1 MRKVLY
7 ALMGFLLTF
16 SALKADDFL
25 EEANETAP
33 AHLNHPMQDLNAIQ
47 GSFFDKNRSKMSNTL
62 NIDYFQGQ
70 TYKIRLRYAMATLL
84 FFSKPIS
91 DFVLGDKVGFDAKIL
106 ESNDR
111 ILLIKPLQIGV
122 DSNISVI
129 DNEGKIFSFYV
140 FSTTFTSSKHPNLQ
154 VFIEDKNY
162 YSNAFLKPQKEN
174 KEKENKEKENKEKE
188 NKEKENKENTL
199 ENAPTNNKPL
209 KEEKEETKE
218 KEEET
223 ITIGD
228 NTNAMKIVKKD
239 IQKGYKALKSSQK
252 KWYCLWACSK
262 KSKLSLMPKEIFND
276 KQFTYFKFDK
286 RLALSKFPVVYKVVD
301 GYDNPVNTRIVGDYI
316 IAEDVSAKWTLRL
329 GKDYLCIRFVK
340 RSKDE

>member
-7 ALMGFLLTF
+7 ALVGFLLAF
-16 SALKADDFL
+16 SVLKADDFL

-33 AHLNHPMQDLNAIQ
+33 ANLNHPMQDLNAIQ

-62 NIDYFQGQ
+62 NVDYFQGQ

-162 YSNAFLKPQKEN
+162 YSNAFMKPQIQ
-174 KEKENKEKENKEKE
+174 
-188 NKEKENKENTL
+188 ENTL
-199 ENAPTNNKPL
+199 ENTPTNNKPL
-209 KEEKEETKE
+209 KEET

-239 IQKGYKALKSSQK
+239 IQKGYRALKSSQR
-252 KWYCLWACSK
+252 KWYCLWICSK

-286 RLALSKFPVVYKVVD
+286 KLALSKFPVVYKVVD

-329 GKDYLCIRFVK
+329 GKDYLCIRFIK
-340 RSKDE
+340 KGKDE

>member
-7 ALMGFLLTF
+7 ALVGFLLVF
-16 SALKADDFL
+16 SVLKADDFL

-33 AHLNHPMQDLNAIQ
+33 ANLNHPMQDLNAIQ

-154 VFIEDKNY
+154 VFIDDKNY
-162 YSNAFLKPQKEN
+162 YSNAFMKPQ
-174 KEKENKEKENKEKE
+174 
-188 NKEKENKENTL
+188 NKENTL
-199 ENAPTNNKPL
+199 ENTPTNNKPL

-223 ITIGD
+223 IIIGD
-228 NTNAMKIVKKD
+228 STNAMKIVKKD
-239 IQKGYKALKSSQK
+239 IQKGYRALKSSQR
-252 KWYCLWACSK
+252 KWYCLWICSK
-262 KSKLSLMPKEIFND
+262 KSKLSLMPEEIFND

-286 RLALSKFPVVYKVVD
+286 KLALSKFPVIYKVVD

-329 GKDYLCIRFVK
+329 GKDYLCIRFIK
-340 RSKDE
+340 KGKDE

>member
-7 ALMGFLLTF
+7 ALVGFLLAF

-33 AHLNHPMQDLNAIQ
+33 ANLNHPMQDLNAIQ

-162 YSNAFLKPQKEN
+162 YSNAFLKPQ
-174 KEKENKEKENKEKE
+174 
-188 NKEKENKENTL
+188 NKENVL
-199 ENAPTNNKPL
+199 ENALENTPTNNKPL
-209 KEEKEETKE
+209 KEEKEEAKE

-223 ITIGD
+223 IIIGD

-239 IQKGYKALKSSQK
+239 IQKGYRALKSSQR
-252 KWYCLWACSK
+252 KWYCLGICSK
-262 KSKLSLMPKEIFND
+262 KSKPSLMPEEIFND

-286 RLALSKFPVVYKVVD
+286 KLALSKFPVIYKVVD

-340 RSKDE
+340 KGKDE

>member
-1 MRKVLY
+1 MRKVLCT
-7 ALMGFLLTF
+7 LVGFLLVF

-33 AHLNHPMQDLNAIQ
+33 ANLNHPMQDLNAIQ

-62 NIDYFQGQ
+62 NVDYFQGQ

-129 DNEGKIFSFYV
+129 DNEGKVFSFYV

-162 YSNAFLKPQKEN
+162 YSNAFMKPQIQ
-174 KEKENKEKENKEKE
+174 
-188 NKEKENKENTL
+188 ENTL
-199 ENAPTNNKPL
+199 ENTPTNNKPL
-209 KEEKEETKE
+209 KEEKEET

-239 IQKGYKALKSSQK
+239 IQKGYRALKSSQR
-252 KWYCLWACSK
+252 KWYCLWICSK
-262 KSKLSLMPKEIFND
+262 KSKPSLMPEEIFND

-286 RLALSKFPVVYKVVD
+286 KLALSKFPVIYKVVD

-329 GKDYLCIRFVK
+329 GKDYLCIRFIK
-340 RSKDE
+340 KGKDE

>member
-1 MRKVLY
+1 MQRFLFIL
-7 ALMGFLLTF
+7 ALVF

-25 EEANETAP
+25 EEFSEKAP
-33 AHLNHPMQDLNAIQ
+33 TNLNHPMQDLNAIQ
-47 GSFFDKNRSKMSNTL
+47 GSFFNKNRSTMSNTL

-84 FFSKPIS
+84 FFSKPVS

-106 ESNDR
+106 ESNDH

-129 DNEGKIFSFYV
+129 DSEGKIFSFYV

-162 YSNAFLKPQKEN
+162 YSNAFIKPKKEN
-174 KEKENKEKENKEKE
+174 TAENVT
-188 NKEKENKENTL
+188 ENTL
-199 ENAPTNNKPL
+199 ENANKPL
-209 KEEKEETKE
+209 KETKE

-239 IQKGYKALKSSQK
+239 IQRNYKALKSSQR
-252 KWYCLWACSK
+252 KWYCLWLCSK

-286 RLALSKFPVVYKVVD
+286 RLALSKFPVIYKVVD

-329 GKDYLCIRFVK
+329 GKDYLCIRLITK
-340 RSKDE
+340 GRDE

>member
-1 MRKVLY
+1 MRKVLCT
-7 ALMGFLLTF
+7 LVGFLLAS

-33 AHLNHPMQDLNAIQ
+33 ANLNHPMQDLNAIQ

-62 NIDYFQGQ
+62 NVDYFQGQ

-122 DSNISVI
+122 DSNISVV

-154 VFIEDKNY
+154 VFIKDKNY
-162 YSNAFLKPQKEN
+162 YSNAFMKPQ
-174 KEKENKEKENKEKE
+174 
-188 NKEKENKENTL
+188 NKENTL
-199 ENAPTNNKPL
+199 EKAPTNNNKPL
-209 KEEKEETKE
+209 KEEKEET

-239 IQKGYKALKSSQK
+239 IQKGYRALKSSQR
-252 KWYCLWACSK
+252 KWYCLGICSK
-262 KSKLSLMPKEIFND
+262 KSKLSLMPEEIFND

-286 RLALSKFPVVYKVVD
+286 KLALSKFPVIYKVVD

-329 GKDYLCIRFVK
+329 GKDYLCIRFIK
-340 RSKDE
+340 KGKDE

>member
-1 MRKVLY
+1 MQR
-7 ALMGFLLTF
+7 FLFILAFVF

-25 EEANETAP
+25 EEFNEKAP
-33 AHLNHPMQDLNAIQ
+33 TNLNHPMQDLNAIQ
-47 GSFFDKNRSKMSNTL
+47 GSFFNKNRSTMSNTL

-91 DFVLGDKVGFDAKIL
+91 DFVLGDKVGFDAKVL

-129 DNEGKIFSFYV
+129 DSEGKIFSFYV

-162 YSNAFLKPQKEN
+162 YSNAFMKPKKEN
-174 KEKENKEKENKEKE
+174 TTKNVT
-188 NKEKENKENTL
+188 ENTL
-199 ENAPTNNKPL
+199 ENANKPL
-209 KEEKEETKE
+209 KETKAAEETKE
-218 KEEET
+218 KEEEEV

-239 IQKGYKALKSSQK
+239 IQRNYKALKSSQR
-252 KWYCLWACSK
+252 KWYCLWLCSK

-286 RLALSKFPVVYKVVD
+286 RLALSKFPVIYKVVD

-316 IAEDVSAKWTLRL
+316 IAEDVSPKWTLRL
-329 GKDYLCIRFVK
+329 GKDYLCIRLITK
-340 RSKDE
+340 GRDE

>member
-1 MRKVLY
+1 MRKFLY
-7 ALMGFLLTF
+7 ALMGFLLAF
-16 SALKADDFL
+16 SVLKADDFL

-174 KEKENKEKENKEKE
+174 KE
-188 NKEKENKENTL
+188 NKENAL
-199 ENAPTNNKPL
+199 ENTLTNDNKPLKEETL

-239 IQKGYKALKSSQK
+239 IQKGYRALKSSQR
-252 KWYCLWACSK
+252 KWYCLGICSK

-286 RLALSKFPVVYKVVD
+286 KLALSKFPVIYKVVD

-340 RSKDE
+340 RAKDE

>member
-7 ALMGFLLTF
+7 ALVGFLLVF

-33 AHLNHPMQDLNAIQ
+33 ANLNHPMQDLNAIQ

-62 NIDYFQGQ
+62 NVDYFQGQ

-129 DNEGKIFSFYV
+129 DNEGKVFSFYV

-162 YSNAFLKPQKEN
+162 YSNAFMKPQ
-174 KEKENKEKENKEKE
+174 
-188 NKEKENKENTL
+188 NKENTL
-199 ENAPTNNKPL
+199 ENAPTNNNKPL

-239 IQKGYKALKSSQK
+239 IQKGYRALKSSQR
-252 KWYCLWACSK
+252 KWYCLWICSK
-262 KSKLSLMPKEIFND
+262 KSKLSLMPEEIFND

-286 RLALSKFPVVYKVVD
+286 KLALSKFPVIYKVVD

-329 GKDYLCIRFVK
+329 GKDYLCIRFIK
-340 RSKDE
+340 KGKDE

>member
-7 ALMGFLLTF
+7 ALMGFLLAF

-33 AHLNHPMQDLNAIQ
+33 AHLNHSMQDLNAIQ

-162 YSNAFLKPQKEN
+162 YSNAFIKPQKEN
-174 KEKENKEKENKEKE
+174 QENM
-188 NKEKENKENTL
+188 T
-199 ENAPTNNKPL
+199 ENAPKDAQKNNHKPL
-209 KEEKEETKE
+209 KEETKE
-218 KEEET
+218 KEEEV
-223 ITIGD
+223 IIIGD
-228 NTNAMKIVKKD
+228 NTNAMKIIKKD
-239 IQKGYKALKSSQK
+239 IQKGYKALKSSQR

-262 KSKLSLMPKEIFND
+262 KSKLSLMPEEIFND

-286 RLALSKFPVVYKVVD
+286 RLALSKFPVIYKVVD

-329 GKDYLCIRFVK
+329 GKDYLCIRFIK
-340 RSKDE
+340 RSKGE

>member
-7 ALMGFLLTF
+7 ALVGFLLAF

-33 AHLNHPMQDLNAIQ
+33 ANLNHPMQDLNAIQ

-129 DNEGKIFSFYV
+129 DNEGKVFSFYV

-162 YSNAFLKPQKEN
+162 YSNAFMKPQ
-174 KEKENKEKENKEKE
+174 
-188 NKEKENKENTL
+188 NKENTL
-199 ENAPTNNKPL
+199 EKAPTNNKPL
-209 KEEKEETKE
+209 KEEKEET

-239 IQKGYKALKSSQK
+239 IQKGYRALKSSQR
-252 KWYCLWACSK
+252 KWYCLGICSK
-262 KSKLSLMPKEIFND
+262 KSKLSLMPEEIFND

-286 RLALSKFPVVYKVVD
+286 KLALSKFPVIYKVVD

-329 GKDYLCIRFVK
+329 GKDYLCIRFIK
-340 RSKDE
+340 KSKDE

>member
-1 MRKVLY
+1 MRKFLY
-7 ALMGFLLTF
+7 ALMGFLLAF

-25 EEANETAP
+25 EEANETTP

-129 DNEGKIFSFYV
+129 DSEGKIFSFYV

-174 KEKENKEKENKEKE
+174 KE
-188 NKEKENKENTL
+188 NKENTL
-199 ENAPTNNKPL
+199 ENTPTNNKPL
-209 KEEKEETKE
+209 KEEPLKEKKEETKE

-223 ITIGD
+223 IIIGD

-239 IQKGYKALKSSQK
+239 IQKGYKALKSSQR
-252 KWYCLWACSK
+252 KWYCLGICSK
-262 KSKLSLMPKEIFND
+262 KSKPSLMPKEIFND

-286 RLALSKFPVVYKVVD
+286 RLALSKFPVIYKVVD

-316 IAEDVSAKWTLRL
+316 IAEDVSTKWTLRL

-340 RSKDE
+340 KAKDE

>member
-1 MRKVLY
+1 MRKFLY
-7 ALMGFLLTF
+7 ALMGFLLAF
-16 SALKADDFL
+16 SVLKADDFL

-129 DNEGKIFSFYV
+129 DSEGKIFSFYV

-174 KEKENKEKENKEKE
+174 KE
-188 NKEKENKENTL
+188 NKENTL

-228 NTNAMKIVKKD
+228 NTNAMKIIKKD
-239 IQKGYKALKSSQK
+239 IQKGYKALKSSQR
-252 KWYCLWACSK
+252 KWYCLGICSK

-286 RLALSKFPVVYKVVD
+286 RLALSKFPVIYKVVD

-316 IAEDVSAKWTLRL
+316 IAEDVSTKWTLRL

-340 RSKDE
+340 KAKDE

>member
-1 MRKVLY
+1 MRKVLCT
-7 ALMGFLLTF
+7 LVGFLLVS

-33 AHLNHPMQDLNAIQ
+33 ANLNHPMQDLNAIQ

-62 NIDYFQGQ
+62 NVDYFQGQ

-129 DNEGKIFSFYV
+129 DNESKVFSFYV

-162 YSNAFLKPQKEN
+162 YSNAFMKPQ
-174 KEKENKEKENKEKE
+174 
-188 NKEKENKENTL
+188 NKENTFEKAL
-199 ENAPTNNKPL
+199 TNNKPL
-209 KEEKEETKE
+209 KEEKEET

-239 IQKGYKALKSSQK
+239 IQKGYRALKSSQR
-252 KWYCLWACSK
+252 KWYCLGICSK
-262 KSKLSLMPKEIFND
+262 KSKLSLMPEEIFND

-286 RLALSKFPVVYKVVD
+286 KLALSKFPVIYKVVD

-329 GKDYLCIRFVK
+329 GKDYLCIRFIK
-340 RSKDE
+340 KGKDE

>member
-1 MRKVLY
+1 MRKVLCT
-7 ALMGFLLTF
+7 LVGFLLVSST
-16 SALKADDFL
+16 LKADDFL

-33 AHLNHPMQDLNAIQ
+33 ANLNHPMQDLNAIQ

-62 NIDYFQGQ
+62 NVDYFQGQ

-129 DNEGKIFSFYV
+129 DNEGKVFSFYV

-162 YSNAFLKPQKEN
+162 YSNAFMKPQ
-174 KEKENKEKENKEKE
+174 
-188 NKEKENKENTL
+188 NKENIL
-199 ENAPTNNKPL
+199 EKAPTNNKPL
-209 KEEKEETKE
+209 KEEKEET

-239 IQKGYKALKSSQK
+239 IQKGYRALKSSQR
-252 KWYCLWACSK
+252 KWYCLGICSK
-262 KSKLSLMPKEIFND
+262 KSKLSLMPEEIFND

-286 RLALSKFPVVYKVVD
+286 KLALSKFPVIYKVVD

-340 RSKDE
+340 KGKDE

>member
-1 MRKVLY
+1 MRKFLY
-7 ALMGFLLTF
+7 ALMGFLLAF

-62 NIDYFQGQ
+62 NINYFQGQ

-129 DNEGKIFSFYV
+129 DSEGKIFSFYV

-174 KEKENKEKENKEKE
+174 
-188 NKEKENKENTL
+188 KENKENTL

-239 IQKGYKALKSSQK
+239 IQKGYKALKSSQR
-252 KWYCLWACSK
+252 KWYCLGICSK

-286 RLALSKFPVVYKVVD
+286 RLALSKFPVIYKVVD

-340 RSKDE
+340 KAKDE

>member
-7 ALMGFLLTF
+7 ALVGFLLAF
-16 SALKADDFL
+16 STLRADDFL

-33 AHLNHPMQDLNAIQ
+33 ANLNHPMQDLNAIQ

-62 NIDYFQGQ
+62 NVDYFQGQ

-122 DSNISVI
+122 DSNVSVI

-154 VFIEDKNY
+154 VFIEDRNY
-162 YSNAFLKPQKEN
+162 YSNAFMKPQ
-174 KEKENKEKENKEKE
+174 
-188 NKEKENKENTL
+188 NKENTL
-199 ENAPTNNKPL
+199 ENTPTNNKPL

-239 IQKGYKALKSSQK
+239 IQKGYRALKSSQR
-252 KWYCLWACSK
+252 KWYCLGICSK
-262 KSKLSLMPKEIFND
+262 KSKLSLMPEEIFND

-286 RLALSKFPVVYKVVD
+286 KLALSKFPVIYKVVD

-329 GKDYLCIRFVK
+329 GKDYLCIRFIK
-340 RSKDE
+340 KGKDE

>member
-1 MRKVLY
+1 MRKVLCT
-7 ALMGFLLTF
+7 LVGFLLVS

-33 AHLNHPMQDLNAIQ
+33 ANLNHPMQDLNAIQ

-62 NIDYFQGQ
+62 NVDYFQGQ

-162 YSNAFLKPQKEN
+162 YSNAFMKPQ
-174 KEKENKEKENKEKE
+174 
-188 NKEKENKENTL
+188 NKENTL
-199 ENAPTNNKPL
+199 EKAPTNNNKPL
-209 KEEKEETKE
+209 KEEKEET

-239 IQKGYKALKSSQK
+239 IQKGYRALKSSQR
-252 KWYCLWACSK
+252 KWYCLWICSK
-262 KSKLSLMPKEIFND
+262 KSKLSLMPEEIFND

-286 RLALSKFPVVYKVVD
+286 KLALSKFPVIYKVVD

-329 GKDYLCIRFVK
+329 GKDYLCIRFIK
-340 RSKDE
+340 KGKDE

>member
-1 MRKVLY
+1 MRKVLCT
-7 ALMGFLLTF
+7 LVGFLLAF

-25 EEANETAP
+25 EEANETSP
-33 AHLNHPMQDLNAIQ
+33 ANLNHPMQDLNAIQ

-62 NIDYFQGQ
+62 NVDYFQGQ

-162 YSNAFLKPQKEN
+162 YSNAFMKPQ
-174 KEKENKEKENKEKE
+174 
-188 NKEKENKENTL
+188 NKENTL
-199 ENAPTNNKPL
+199 EKAPTNNNKPL
-209 KEEKEETKE
+209 KEEKEET

-239 IQKGYKALKSSQK
+239 IQKGYRALKSSQR
-252 KWYCLWACSK
+252 KWYCLGICSK
-262 KSKLSLMPKEIFND
+262 KSKLSLMPEEIFND

-286 RLALSKFPVVYKVVD
+286 KLALSKFPVIYKVVD

-329 GKDYLCIRFVK
+329 GKDYLCIRFIK
-340 RSKDE
+340 KGKDE

>member
-7 ALMGFLLTF
+7 ALVGFLLVS

-33 AHLNHPMQDLNAIQ
+33 ANLNHPMQDLNAIQ

-162 YSNAFLKPQKEN
+162 YSNAFMKPQ
-174 KEKENKEKENKEKE
+174 
-188 NKEKENKENTL
+188 NKENAL
-199 ENAPTNNKPL
+199 ENAPTNNKPLKEEPL

-239 IQKGYKALKSSQK
+239 IQKGYKALKSSQR
-252 KWYCLWACSK
+252 KWYCLGICSK

-286 RLALSKFPVVYKVVD
+286 RLALSKFPVIYKVVD

-340 RSKDE
+340 KGKDE

>member
-7 ALMGFLLTF
+7 ALMGFLLAF

-129 DNEGKIFSFYV
+129 DSEGKIFSFYV

-174 KEKENKEKENKEKE
+174 KE
-188 NKEKENKENTL
+188 NTL

-209 KEEKEETKE
+209 KEEKEEKEETKE

-239 IQKGYKALKSSQK
+239 IQKGYKALKSSQR

-262 KSKLSLMPKEIFND
+262 KSKLSLMPEEIFND

-286 RLALSKFPVVYKVVD
+286 KLALSKFPVIYKVVD

-316 IAEDVSAKWTLRL
+316 IAEDVSVKWTLRL

-340 RSKDE
+340 KGKDE

>member
-1 MRKVLY
+1 MRKILY
-7 ALMGFLLTF
+7 ALMGFLLAF
-16 SALKADDFL
+16 SVLKADDFL

-33 AHLNHPMQDLNAIQ
+33 ANLNHPMQDLNAIQ

-162 YSNAFLKPQKEN
+162 YSNAFLKPQ
-174 KEKENKEKENKEKE
+174 
-188 NKEKENKENTL
+188 NKENVL
-199 ENAPTNNKPL
+199 ENALENTPTNNKPLKEEPL

-223 ITIGD
+223 IIIGD
-228 NTNAMKIVKKD
+228 NTNAMKIIKKD
-239 IQKGYKALKSSQK
+239 IQKGYKALKSSQR
-252 KWYCLWACSK
+252 KWYCLGICSK

-286 RLALSKFPVVYKVVD
+286 RLALSKFPVIYKVVD

-316 IAEDVSAKWTLRL
+316 IAEDVSTKWTLRL

-340 RSKDE
+340 KGKDE

>member
-7 ALMGFLLTF
+7 ALVGFLLAF

-33 AHLNHPMQDLNAIQ
+33 ANLNHPMQDLNAIQ

-62 NIDYFQGQ
+62 NVDYFQGQ

-129 DNEGKIFSFYV
+129 DSEGKIFSFYV

-162 YSNAFLKPQKEN
+162 YSNAFMKPQIQ
-174 KEKENKEKENKEKE
+174 
-188 NKEKENKENTL
+188 ENTL

-209 KEEKEETKE
+209 KEEKEES

-239 IQKGYKALKSSQK
+239 IQKGYRALKSSQR
-252 KWYCLWACSK
+252 KWYCLGICSK
-262 KSKLSLMPKEIFND
+262 KSKLSLMPEEIFND

-286 RLALSKFPVVYKVVD
+286 KLALSKFPVIYKVVD

-329 GKDYLCIRFVK
+329 GKDYLCIRFIK
-340 RSKDE
+340 KGKDE

>member
-1 MRKVLY
+1 MRKVLCT
-7 ALMGFLLTF
+7 LVGFLLVS

-33 AHLNHPMQDLNAIQ
+33 TNLNHPMQDLNAIQ

-62 NIDYFQGQ
+62 NVDYFQGQ

-162 YSNAFLKPQKEN
+162 YSNAFMKPQ
-174 KEKENKEKENKEKE
+174 
-188 NKEKENKENTL
+188 NKENTL
-199 ENAPTNNKPL
+199 EKAPTNNKLL
-209 KEEKEETKE
+209 KEEKEET

-239 IQKGYKALKSSQK
+239 IQKGYRALKSSQR
-252 KWYCLWACSK
+252 KWYCLWICSK
-262 KSKLSLMPKEIFND
+262 KSKLSLMPEEIFND

-286 RLALSKFPVVYKVVD
+286 KLALSKFPVIYKVVD

-340 RSKDE
+340 KGKDE

>member
-1 MRKVLY
+1 MRKFLY
-7 ALMGFLLTF
+7 ALVGFLLVF
-16 SALKADDFL
+16 SVLKADDFL

-33 AHLNHPMQDLNAIQ
+33 ANLNHPMQDLNAIQ

-129 DNEGKIFSFYV
+129 DSEGKIFSFYV

-174 KEKENKEKENKEKE
+174 KE
-188 NKEKENKENTL
+188 NKENTL

-209 KEEKEETKE
+209 KEEPLKEEKEEAKE

-223 ITIGD
+223 IIIGD
-228 NTNAMKIVKKD
+228 NTNAITIVKKD
-239 IQKGYKALKSSQK
+239 IQKGYRALKSSQR
-252 KWYCLWACSK
+252 KWYCLGICSK

-286 RLALSKFPVVYKVVD
+286 KLALSKFPVIYKVVD

-340 RSKDE
+340 KAKDE

>member
-1 MRKVLY
+1 MRKFLY
-7 ALMGFLLTF
+7 ALVGFLLAF
-16 SALKADDFL
+16 SVLKADDFL

-129 DNEGKIFSFYV
+129 DSEGKIFSFYV

-174 KEKENKEKENKEKE
+174 KE
-188 NKEKENKENTL
+188 NKENTL

-223 ITIGD
+223 IIIGD

-239 IQKGYKALKSSQK
+239 IQKGYKALKSSQR
-252 KWYCLWACSK
+252 KWYCLGICSK
-262 KSKLSLMPKEIFND
+262 KSKPSLMPKEIFND

-286 RLALSKFPVVYKVVD
+286 KLALSKFPVIYKVVD

-316 IAEDVSAKWTLRL
+316 IAEDVSTKWTLRL

-340 RSKDE
+340 KAKDE

>member
-1 MRKVLY
+1 MRKVLCT
-7 ALMGFLLTF
+7 LVGFLLVSST
-16 SALKADDFL
+16 LKADDFL

-33 AHLNHPMQDLNAIQ
+33 ANLNHPMQDLNAIQ

-162 YSNAFLKPQKEN
+162 YSNAFMKPQ
-174 KEKENKEKENKEKE
+174 
-188 NKEKENKENTL
+188 NKENAL
-199 ENAPTNNKPL
+199 ENTPTNNKPLKEEPL

-239 IQKGYKALKSSQK
+239 IQKGYRALKSSQR

-262 KSKLSLMPKEIFND
+262 KSKPSLMPEEIFND

-286 RLALSKFPVVYKVVD
+286 KLALSKFPVIYKVVD

-340 RSKDE
+340 KGKDE

>member
-7 ALMGFLLTF
+7 ALVGFLLAF

-33 AHLNHPMQDLNAIQ
+33 TNLNHPMQDLNAIQ

-62 NIDYFQGQ
+62 NVDYFQGQ

-129 DNEGKIFSFYV
+129 DNEGKVFSFYV

-162 YSNAFLKPQKEN
+162 YSNAFMKPQ
-174 KEKENKEKENKEKE
+174 
-188 NKEKENKENTL
+188 NKENTL
-199 ENAPTNNKPL
+199 EKAPTNNKPL
-209 KEEKEETKE
+209 KEE

-239 IQKGYKALKSSQK
+239 IQKGYRALKSSQR
-252 KWYCLWACSK
+252 KWYCLGICSK
-262 KSKLSLMPKEIFND
+262 KSKLSLMPEEIFND

-286 RLALSKFPVVYKVVD
+286 KLALSKFPVVYKVVD

-329 GKDYLCIRFVK
+329 GKDYLCIRFIK
-340 RSKDE
+340 KGKDE

>member
-1 MRKVLY
+1 MRKVLC
-7 ALMGFLLTF
+7 ALVGFLLAF

-33 AHLNHPMQDLNAIQ
+33 ANLNHPMQDLNAIQ

-162 YSNAFLKPQKEN
+162 YSNAFMKPQ
-174 KEKENKEKENKEKE
+174 
-188 NKEKENKENTL
+188 NKENTL
-199 ENAPTNNKPL
+199 EKAPTNNKPL

-239 IQKGYKALKSSQK
+239 IQKGYRALKSSQR
-252 KWYCLWACSK
+252 KWYCLWICSK
-262 KSKLSLMPKEIFND
+262 KSKLSLMPEEIFND

-286 RLALSKFPVVYKVVD
+286 KLALSKFPVIYKVVD

-340 RSKDE
+340 KGKDE

>member
-7 ALMGFLLTF
+7 ALVGFLLAF
-16 SALKADDFL
+16 STLKADDFL

-33 AHLNHPMQDLNAIQ
+33 ANLNHPMQDLNAIQ

-62 NIDYFQGQ
+62 NVDYFQGQ

-162 YSNAFLKPQKEN
+162 YSNAFMKPQ
-174 KEKENKEKENKEKE
+174 
-188 NKEKENKENTL
+188 NKENTL
-199 ENAPTNNKPL
+199 EKAPTNNNKPL
-209 KEEKEETKE
+209 KEEKEET

-239 IQKGYKALKSSQK
+239 IQKGYKALKSSQR
-252 KWYCLWACSK
+252 KWYCLGICSK
-262 KSKLSLMPKEIFND
+262 KSKLSLMPEEIFND

-286 RLALSKFPVVYKVVD
+286 KLALSKFPVIYKVVD

-340 RSKDE
+340 KGKDE

>member
-1 MRKVLY
+1 MRKVLWI
-7 ALMGFLLTF
+7 LMGFLLAF
-16 SALKADDFL
+16 SVLKADDFL

-33 AHLNHPMQDLNAIQ
+33 ANLNHPMQDLNAIQ

-129 DNEGKIFSFYV
+129 DSEGKIFSFYV

-174 KEKENKEKENKEKE
+174 KE
-188 NKEKENKENTL
+188 NTL

-209 KEEKEETKE
+209 KEEPLKEKKEETKE

-239 IQKGYKALKSSQK
+239 IQKGYRALKSSQR
-252 KWYCLWACSK
+252 KWYCLGICSK
-262 KSKLSLMPKEIFND
+262 KSKPSLMPKEIFND

-340 RSKDE
+340 KAKDE

>member
-7 ALMGFLLTF
+7 ALMGFLLAF
-16 SALKADDFL
+16 SVLKADDFL

-129 DNEGKIFSFYV
+129 DSEGKIFSFYV

-162 YSNAFLKPQKEN
+162 YSNAFIKPQKEN
-174 KEKENKEKENKEKE
+174 
-188 NKEKENKENTL
+188 KENKENTL

-239 IQKGYKALKSSQK
+239 IQKGYKALKSSQR
-252 KWYCLWACSK
+252 KWYCLGICSK
-262 KSKLSLMPKEIFND
+262 KSKLSLVPKEIFND

-286 RLALSKFPVVYKVVD
+286 KLALSKFPVIYKVVD

-340 RSKDE
+340 KGKDE

>member
-1 MRKVLY
+1 MRKFLY
-7 ALMGFLLTF
+7 ALMGFLLAF
-16 SALKADDFL
+16 SVLKADDFL

-33 AHLNHPMQDLNAIQ
+33 VHLNHPMQDLNAIQ

-129 DNEGKIFSFYV
+129 DSEGKIFSFYV

-162 YSNAFLKPQKEN
+162 YSNAFLKPQNKEN
-174 KEKENKEKENKEKE
+174 VL
-188 NKEKENKENTL
+188 ENTL

-239 IQKGYKALKSSQK
+239 IQKGYKALKSSQR
-252 KWYCLWACSK
+252 KWYCLGICSK

-286 RLALSKFPVVYKVVD
+286 RLALSKFPVIYKVVD

-340 RSKDE
+340 KAKDE

>member
-7 ALMGFLLTF
+7 ALMGLLLAF

-162 YSNAFLKPQKEN
+162 YSNAFMKPQ
-174 KEKENKEKENKEKE
+174 
-188 NKEKENKENTL
+188 NKENTL
-199 ENAPTNNKPL
+199 ENTLENTPTNNKPL

-223 ITIGD
+223 IIIGD

-239 IQKGYKALKSSQK
+239 IQKGYRALKSSQR
-252 KWYCLWACSK
+252 KWYCLGICSK
-262 KSKLSLMPKEIFND
+262 KSKLYLMPKEIFND

-286 RLALSKFPVVYKVVD
+286 KLALSKFPVIYKVVD

-340 RSKDE
+340 KGKDE

>member
-7 ALMGFLLTF
+7 ALMGFLLAF

-154 VFIEDKNY
+154 VFIDDKNY
-162 YSNAFLKPQKEN
+162 YSNAFMKPQ
-174 KEKENKEKENKEKE
+174 
-188 NKEKENKENTL
+188 NKENTF

-239 IQKGYKALKSSQK
+239 IQKGYRALKSSQR
-252 KWYCLWACSK
+252 KWYCLGICSK

-286 RLALSKFPVVYKVVD
+286 RLALSKFPVIYKVVD

-340 RSKDE
+340 RGKDE

>member
-7 ALMGFLLTF
+7 ALVGFLLAF
-16 SALKADDFL
+16 SVLKADDFL

-33 AHLNHPMQDLNAIQ
+33 ANLSHPMQDLNAIQ

-129 DNEGKIFSFYV
+129 DNEGKVFSFYV

-162 YSNAFLKPQKEN
+162 YSNAFMKPQ
-174 KEKENKEKENKEKE
+174 
-188 NKEKENKENTL
+188 NKENTL
-199 ENAPTNNKPL
+199 EKAPTNNKPL

-239 IQKGYKALKSSQK
+239 IQKGYRALKSSQR
-252 KWYCLWACSK
+252 KWYCLGICSK
-262 KSKLSLMPKEIFND
+262 KSKLSLMPEEIFND

-286 RLALSKFPVVYKVVD
+286 KLALSKFPVVYKVVD

-340 RSKDE
+340 KGKDE

>member
-1 MRKVLY
+1 MRKVLCT
-7 ALMGFLLTF
+7 LVGFLLV
-16 SALKADDFL
+16 SGALKADDFL

-33 AHLNHPMQDLNAIQ
+33 TNLNHPMQDLNAIQ

-62 NIDYFQGQ
+62 NVDYFQGQ

-162 YSNAFLKPQKEN
+162 YSNAFMKPQ
-174 KEKENKEKENKEKE
+174 
-188 NKEKENKENTL
+188 NKENTL
-199 ENAPTNNKPL
+199 EKAPTNNNKPL

-239 IQKGYKALKSSQK
+239 IQKGYRALKSSQR
-252 KWYCLWACSK
+252 KWYCLGICSK
-262 KSKLSLMPKEIFND
+262 KSKLSLMPEEIFND

-286 RLALSKFPVVYKVVD
+286 KLALSKFPVIYKVVD

-329 GKDYLCIRFVK
+329 GKDYLCIRFIK
-340 RSKDE
+340 KGKDE

>member
-7 ALMGFLLTF
+7 ALVGFLLVF
-16 SALKADDFL
+16 STLKADDFL

-33 AHLNHPMQDLNAIQ
+33 VNLNHPMQDLNAIQ

-62 NIDYFQGQ
+62 NVDYFQGQ

-84 FFSKPIS
+84 LFSKPIS

-162 YSNAFLKPQKEN
+162 YSNAFMKPQ
-174 KEKENKEKENKEKE
+174 
-188 NKEKENKENTL
+188 NKENTL
-199 ENAPTNNKPL
+199 ENTPKNNNKPL
-209 KEEKEETKE
+209 KEEKEET

-239 IQKGYKALKSSQK
+239 IQKGYRALKSSQR
-252 KWYCLWACSK
+252 KWYCLWICSK
-262 KSKLSLMPKEIFND
+262 KSKLSLMPEEIFND

-286 RLALSKFPVVYKVVD
+286 KLALSKFPVIYKVVD

-329 GKDYLCIRFVK
+329 GKDYLCIRFIK
-340 RSKDE
+340 KGKDE

>member
-7 ALMGFLLTF
+7 ALMGFLLAF
-16 SALKADDFL
+16 SVLKADDFL

-129 DNEGKIFSFYV
+129 DSEGKIFSFYV

-174 KEKENKEKENKEKE
+174 KE
-188 NKEKENKENTL
+188 NTL

-228 NTNAMKIVKKD
+228 NTNAMKIIKKD
-239 IQKGYKALKSSQK
+239 IQKGYKALKSSQR
-252 KWYCLWACSK
+252 KWYCLGICSK

-286 RLALSKFPVVYKVVD
+286 RLALSKFPVIYKVVD

-340 RSKDE
+340 KAKDE

>member
-1 MRKVLY
+1 MRKFLY
-7 ALMGFLLTF
+7 ALMGFLLAF

-129 DNEGKIFSFYV
+129 DSEGKIFSFYV

-174 KEKENKEKENKEKE
+174 QENM
-188 NKEKENKENTL
+188 T
-199 ENAPTNNKPL
+199 ENAPKDAQKNNKPL
-209 KEEKEETKE
+209 KEEKEETKTP
-218 KEEET
+218 EEEA
-223 ITIGD
+223 IIIGD
-228 NTNAMKIVKKD
+228 NTNAMKIIKKD
-239 IQKGYKALKSSQK
+239 IQKGYKALKSSQR

-262 KSKLSLMPKEIFND
+262 KSKLSLMPEEIFND

-286 RLALSKFPVVYKVVD
+286 RLALSKFPVIYKVVD

-340 RSKDE
+340 KGKGE